1 MTPYKTLYL
10 YKEQKR
16 TKMEAKGG
24 LKMQKMTETE
34 EFWHMKITCGF
45 VCIEHEH
52 EHEHEDEDEHPSLK
66 KEKILQCGVA

>member
-1 MTPYKTLYL
+1 
-10 YKEQKR
+10 
-16 TKMEAKGG
+16 
-24 LKMQKMTETE
+24 
-34 EFWHMKITCGF
+34 MKITCGF